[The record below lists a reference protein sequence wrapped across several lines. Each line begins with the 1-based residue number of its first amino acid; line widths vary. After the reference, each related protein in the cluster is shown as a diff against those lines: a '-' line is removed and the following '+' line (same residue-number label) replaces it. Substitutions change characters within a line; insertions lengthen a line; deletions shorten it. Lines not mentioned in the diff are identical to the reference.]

1 MILFSVP
8 EMPPTNRTAGPESST
23 SIKVQWDVVPEGFR
37 RGIITKYHVMYKDD
51 TIEPP
56 DWKETSITAPTQE
69 VVFSD
74 LKFFTSYSF
83 KIAAETVK
91 GRGNHSIEFSAKTL
105 EDGKT
110 FIAIRLKNL

>member
-1 MILFSVP
+1 
-8 EMPPTNRTAGPESST
+8 MPPANRTAGPESST

-51 TIEPP
+51 TIETP

-69 VVFSD
+69 VVLSS

-105 EDGKT
+105 EDGTT
-110 FIAIRLKNL
+110 FDIN